1 MAFFNSVK
9 AVNMVE
15 REGLCLG
22 LRARRRV
29 SSFPPGLSRGLTWCM
44 TPDNHKDDDA
54 WHPAILNKGGNTMK
68 SFYMGIDVSKGYAD
82 FVIINQQKQPVV
94 KGFQLDDTFDGH
106 SHLHE
111 IVSRFLIDHPHAVIC
126 AAVEST
132 GGYENNWYNTLI
144 RLQASLNIK
153 TARLNPLAVMHNSKA
168 DLKKNTTDKIS
179 AQNIAEYLIAHPEKV
194 TYQQQDQLASLRK
207 QWGFVQMLT
216 KQCTQLLNQL
226 HSLLYTANPELL
238 SYCRDGMPAW
248 VLKLLLKY
256 PTAAKLKKAR
266 DKTVAK
272 IPYVSLTRAKQLIAG
287 AKLSVASATDPVT
300 AQLVTATAQ
309 QILQL
314 KKTIA
319 AQIDLMAAHCDVP
332 EVKLLKTFTGI
343 GDISAIGLILEI
355 QSVARFKNVKKLA
368 SFWGLHPVYKISGDG
383 SGAFKMSKQG
393 RVNPRKILYTV
404 TLSAIEHNPVIKPI
418 YQYHLQQGK
427 HKMDA
432 IGICMHKILRIIYG
446 MLKNN
451 TAFDPKVDAANRQR
465 SLPDMTAYPK
475 KNKNRRFQSYD
486 SKAPVSRRQR
496 KKRLEREQSH
506 SVITDTKCGIS
517 APVPIA
523 DIISDMLSN
532 I

>member
-1 MAFFNSVK
+1 
-9 AVNMVE
+9 
-15 REGLCLG
+15 
-22 LRARRRV
+22 
-29 SSFPPGLSRGLTWCM
+29 
-44 TPDNHKDDDA
+44 
-54 WHPAILNKGGNTMK
+54 MK
-68 SFYMGIDVSKGYAD
+68 SFYLGVDVSKGYAD

-94 KGFQLDDTFDGH
+94 KNFQLDDTFDGH
-106 SHLHE
+106 SRLHE
-111 IVSRFLIDHPHAVIC
+111 IVSRFLTDHPQAVMC
-126 AAVEST
+126 AGLEST

-144 RLQASLNIK
+144 RLQASLTIK

-194 TYQQQDQLASLRK
+194 VYQQQDQLANLRK
-207 QWGFVQMLT
+207 QWGFIQMLT

-238 SYCRDGMPAW
+238 IYCRNEMPAW

-256 PTAAKLKKAR
+256 PTAANLKKAR

-272 IPYVSLTRAKQLIAG
+272 IPYVSLTRAKQLITA
-287 AKLSVASATDPVT
+287 AKHSVASATDPLT
-300 AQLVTATAQ
+300 AQLVTATVE

-319 AQIDLMAAHCDVP
+319 AQTNLMAAQCDVP

-343 GDISAIGLILEI
+343 GDTSAIGLILEI

-368 SFWGLHPVYKISGDG
+368 SFWGLHPVYKLSGDG

-465 SLPDMTAYPK
+465 SLPDMTGNPK

-506 SVITDTKCGIS
+506 SVITDTKPGIS
-517 APVPIA
+517 APVPIG
-523 DIISDMLSN
+523 DIISDMLCN